1 MADFFDMG
9 DLPDSVWSG
18 VASWD
23 HLTWSSAQKLK
34 VVQHANDEAR
44 KYSNDLGR
52 EAFFGMLNGR
62 SRLTERS
69 PQGLKPVHSIM
80 ERAGKMP
87 EFDQLRRSIKGDDV
101 AAGIATAQ
109 FVTQMMKNLP
119 EEVKEKMEKHQKAKN
134 RLQQLHRQAA
144 GQNGG
149 QKSGMGA
156 GQSGQPG
163 DEEGDGP
170 GGGGEGQAGDG
181 EGEEGFGGEKM
192 TDEAL
197 RRAIEEA
204 KAEEEETAKMVDES
218 LDASSAQIENNLS
231 RSMSNAASRIQD
243 LRDTQQMMS
252 WGSGAVPNKLVEDEA
267 NDLIELV
274 EFLQSRPDLLKLFD
288 MLGWAEA
295 MIDSESKNQ
304 IIGKEN
310 LVDYVRGHF
319 DAEQIAPK
327 ELLALATDPEGPLF
341 LDFIARFNS
350 EILLRKFEGEEKAG
364 KGPVIYVKDTS
375 GSTAGEVFAMLTAID
390 FALYKHLEKE
400 HRSYACIP
408 FSSEGQFHVWKPAK
422 DPVKALKGIVGHLRQ
437 GYFGGTE
444 PYAPLTKA
452 LELIREDPDFKKG
465 YILLGTD
472 GAFSSPPP
480 AFLKLLA
487 EVRKNPGVEIYAFVI
502 GSTPGAANFCD
513 KVVLLNGVGEK
524 DKLVQVMAPVL

>member
-1 MADFFDMG
+1 MNDFFDMG
-9 DLPDSVWSG
+9 DLPDSVWNG
-18 VASWD
+18 VVSWD
-23 HLTWSSAQKLK
+23 HLTWSGAQKLK
-34 VVQHANDEAR
+34 VVQQANDEAR
-44 KYSNDLGR
+44 KYANDLGR
-52 EAFFGMLNGR
+52 ETFFGMLNGR
-62 SRLTERS
+62 SRLTERA
-69 PQGLKPVHSIM
+69 PQGLKPIHSIM
-80 ERAGKMP
+80 DRAGKMP

-119 EEVKEKMEKHQKAKN
+119 PEVKEEMEKHQRAKN
-134 RLQQLHRQAA
+134 RLQQLQQQAA
-144 GQNGG
+144 GNKNGG
-149 QKSGMGA
+149 QSGMGA
-156 GQSGQPG
+156 GKSGKAG
-163 DEEGDGP
+163 DQEGDGQ

-197 RRAIEEA
+197 KRAIAQA
-204 KAEEEETAKMVDES
+204 KAEEEETARNVEEA
-218 LDASSAQIENNLS
+218 LDRSKAQVENNLS
-231 RSMSNAASRIQD
+231 RSMSKAASRIQD
-243 LRDTQQMMS
+243 MRDTQQMMS
-252 WGSGAVPNKLVEDEA
+252 WGSGASSSKLQEEGA
-267 NDLIELV
+267 NDLMELV

-310 LVDYVRGHF
+310 LVDYIRGHF
-319 DAEQIAPK
+319 DAEQVAPK
-327 ELLALATDPEGPLF
+327 ELLALAADPDSPLF
-341 LDFIARFNS
+341 LDFIARFNG

-364 KGPVIYVKDTS
+364 KGPVVYVKDTS
-375 GSTAGEVFAMLTAID
+375 GSTMGEVFAMLTAID
-390 FALYKHLEKE
+390 FALYRHLEKE

-408 FSSEGQFHVWKPAK
+408 FSSEGQFHVWKPDK
-422 DPVKALKGIVGHLRQ
+422 DPIKAFKSLIGHLRQ

-452 LELIREDPDFKKG
+452 LELIKEDPDFKKG
-465 YILLGTD
+465 YILFGTD

-502 GSTPGAANFCD
+502 GSTPGAADFCD
-513 KVVLLNGVGEK
+513 KVVLLNGVGER
-524 DKLVQVMAPVL
+524 DKLVQIMTPVL